1 SHPSVW
7 AGRLVPLPAILPS
20 PWPQN
25 PVPNTPPT
33 AEHPPTASPLPDM
46 SYLGPPEALREA
58 DGHISILPSDG
69 FHPAARESSPLS
81 QLWLA
86 HACIHENTFHDY
98 AQLLMALCLES
109 VVSTGIDQV
118 ISALRTGFAKTPSV
132 SICMELRFTSQ
143 VCRYM
148 PAPSYHQPSMALAST

>member
-58 DGHISILPSDG
+58 DGHITFIPSDG

-98 AQLLMALCLES
+98 AQLLLSLCLNRLRRRS
-109 VVSTGIDQV
+109 LKSKGICRRAEPRMLRGQTHSAWHFPCTNPHSARSADQ
-118 ISALRTGFAKTPSV
+118 
-132 SICMELRFTSQ
+132 
-143 VCRYM
+143 
-148 PAPSYHQPSMALAST
+148 

>member
-58 DGHISILPSDG
+58 DGHIAILPSDG
-69 FHPAARESSPLS
+69 FHPAARASSPLS

-86 HACIHENTFHDY
+86 HACIHE
-98 AQLLMALCLES
+98 
-109 VVSTGIDQV
+109 STRRG
-118 ISALRTGFAKTPSV
+118 RTATRPKPMG
-132 SICMELRFTSQ
+132 Q
-143 VCRYM
+143 G
-148 PAPSYHQPSMALAST
+148 LAVPTG